1 MAGLREFVVQFGT
14 EELIV
19 PHWHFLTQYRQPAI
33 RQPVNYSLP
42 PDAIT
47 YEFNPHTLTA
57 LVCLMAALVILLI
70 RVIIDHTDSAKGSNG
85 KK

>member
-1 MAGLREFVVQFGT
+1 MSGELVARIRTPLHDRKT
-14 EELIV
+14 E
-19 PHWHFLTQYRQPAI
+19 TRQPM
-33 RQPVNYSLP
+33 NYSLP

>member
-1 MAGLREFVVQFGT
+1 M
-14 EELIV
+14 
-19 PHWHFLTQYRQPAI
+19 
-33 RQPVNYSLP
+33 NYSLP